1 MKKIEMS
8 NLQKKHYFIG
18 TVLLLTIV
26 IIFVFFFLKKKSMEF
41 PVYNETKDDLV
52 VIGEK
57 ADIQTSEKQINE
69 FYSIARNILSKRVKM
84 LNFDNYS
91 LFVKKIKDKK
101 GMYYINYICENQ
113 TINMR
118 YENTM
123 TITLKNNNLKEYEYE
138 YEVHNSDLWNMDDLF
153 K

>member
-1 MKKIEMS
+1 
-8 NLQKKHYFIG
+8 
-18 TVLLLTIV
+18 
-26 IIFVFFFLKKKSMEF
+26 MEF
-41 PVYNETKDDLV
+41 PIYNETKDDLV

-69 FYSIARNILSKRVKM
+69 FYSIARNILSKKVKM